1 MTGERSDTLA
11 DDLKALL
18 VGARGKTP
26 APDSLKTIGS
36 WERIAAEGATLAD
49 TPWLV
54 LLIKL
59 VVRDVAVPDN
69 QSDAKVA
76 ALRSI
81 IDAVSTTRSPAIFA
95 DSLGILLTSPIA
107 LSMIGAALTRSL
119 EGIVDAL
126 HELTDKTP
134 QATLRAADAL
144 DALTRLTVS
153 GVARPFGLLARL
165 DRFNA
170 PVPKPLATAII
181 RAISTAVDYWPHAE
195 ELVEVVHCVAGMKPP
210 SGTPWPGADPND
222 VASDAAWILAGIE
235 LVRAL
240 RSPSLTTMADCLHE
254 SARYLNLAAD
264 SYDREDADILLQVV
278 NILRGFI
285 RESGAEPNVDY
296 LSMTQLEAQSLDDL
310 AQRIRQLN
318 LASAGLN
325 HWYSDSK
332 RSALLAWQRLA
343 DDLGRMRVDFARS
356 SFYKAEVVVDN
367 LLQIYTGSRSIAVA
381 RLSTDSEA
389 LLDLIQP
396 VIESGF
402 ARTAG
407 LMSNLEDHVH
417 ALQERADA
425 LEKPPER
432 LSEQLRVAHT
442 VLNAARVHA
451 LRGAEPEKEDGGAV
465 RVPLPPP
472 LNQLLPPGPETEEL
486 RRVSGE
492 ALAVLAKAIDDA
504 NTGRHSLNLV
514 EAQVWSKIRAA
525 LGSSQDYQGRAASAV
540 DVLLRLMIR
549 FVTTRTNAQSD
560 LYSYLSDPAANED
573 AIHRDLYNYLA
584 SSELGSITEFEV
596 QHVGGGRV
604 DLRLK
609 FDGFAIHVE
618 MKTDSTKVPLADKT
632 AYLKQA
638 AAYQGTD
645 IRVGFL
651 VALRHKA
658 FDSSGPV
665 PHLSALIDHTTFDIE
680 GDPVPRHIITVQVP
694 GSRTKPSRMK

>member
-59 VVRDVAVPDN
+59 FVRDVAVPDN

-235 LVRAL
+235 MVRAL

-264 SYDREDADILLQVV
+264 S
-278 NILRGFI
+278 
-285 RESGAEPNVDY
+285 
-296 LSMTQLEAQSLDDL
+296 
-310 AQRIRQLN
+310 
-318 LASAGLN
+318 
-325 HWYSDSK
+325 
-332 RSALLAWQRLA
+332 
-343 DDLGRMRVDFARS
+343 
-356 SFYKAEVVVDN
+356 
-367 LLQIYTGSRSIAVA
+367 
-381 RLSTDSEA
+381 
-389 LLDLIQP
+389 
-396 VIESGF
+396 
-402 ARTAG
+402 
-407 LMSNLEDHVH
+407 
-417 ALQERADA
+417 
-425 LEKPPER
+425 
-432 LSEQLRVAHT
+432 
-442 VLNAARVHA
+442 
-451 LRGAEPEKEDGGAV
+451 
-465 RVPLPPP
+465 
-472 LNQLLPPGPETEEL
+472 
-486 RRVSGE
+486 
-492 ALAVLAKAIDDA
+492 
-504 NTGRHSLNLV
+504 
-514 EAQVWSKIRAA
+514 
-525 LGSSQDYQGRAASAV
+525 
-540 DVLLRLMIR
+540 
-549 FVTTRTNAQSD
+549 
-560 LYSYLSDPAANED
+560 
-573 AIHRDLYNYLA
+573 
-584 SSELGSITEFEV
+584 
-596 QHVGGGRV
+596 
-604 DLRLK
+604 
-609 FDGFAIHVE
+609 
-618 MKTDSTKVPLADKT
+618 
-632 AYLKQA
+632 
-638 AAYQGTD
+638 
-645 IRVGFL
+645 
-651 VALRHKA
+651 
-658 FDSSGPV
+658 
-665 PHLSALIDHTTFDIE
+665 
-680 GDPVPRHIITVQVP
+680 
-694 GSRTKPSRMK
+694 